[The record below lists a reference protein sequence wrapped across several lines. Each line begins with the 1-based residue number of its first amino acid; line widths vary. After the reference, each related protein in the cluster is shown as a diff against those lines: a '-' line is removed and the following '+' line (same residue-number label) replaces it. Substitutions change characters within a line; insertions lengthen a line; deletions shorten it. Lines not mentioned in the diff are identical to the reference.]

1 MKGTHSLFACIVL
14 SSFVIGQTP
23 RIHGADSLAGE
34 VKREFLHAWSG
45 YKQYAWGAD
54 GLLPLSKQGYNTYGQ
69 SLLLTPV
76 DAFDTMVLMG
86 LQKEAEEAKKLI
98 LDSLSFDRDIVV
110 KNFEIT
116 IRVLGGLLSAYQ
128 MSGEKKFLALAEDL
142 GNRLLPV
149 FESPTGMPYV
159 NINLKTGTVDRR
171 VSNPA
176 ETGTLL
182 IEFGTLSGLTGND
195 LYFRK
200 AKKALTATFERRSAI
215 GLVGETIDVEI
226 GEWVRTDS
234 HIGGMI
240 DSYYEYLYKCW
251 KLFGDQDCKRMWD
264 ESIPIVNRYLSDTVR
279 GLLWYSRVDMNTGMR
294 KHKVFGGL
302 EAFMPGLLAYSGD
315 VERAKRLQQSCYAM
329 WNKHG
334 IEPEMYD
341 YGADTVRYKNY
352 PLRPEIMESAYFLY
366 KTTGDTLYQRMGVT
380 FFQSL
385 KKYCRTESGY
395 AELANVITKEQ
406 SDMME
411 SFFLAETLK
420 YLYLLFAPPQT
431 LDIHSVVF
439 NTEAHPIRRTW

>member
-1 MKGTHSLFACIVL
+1 MIVIRLSIVCLVLISLGFA
-14 SSFVIGQTP
+14 QAN
-23 RIHGADSLAGE
+23 RIQGADAIASE
-34 VKREFLHAWSG
+34 VKIEFLHAWNG
-45 YKQYAWGAD
+45 YKQYAWGSD
-54 GLLPLSKQGYNTYGQ
+54 GLMPLSRKGYNTDGQ
-69 SLLLTPV
+69 SLLLTPI

-86 LQKEAEEAKKLI
+86 LEKESEEAKELI
-98 LDSLSFDRDIVV
+98 LSSLSFDKDIFV
-110 KNFEIT
+110 KNFEVT

-128 MSGEKKFLALAEDL
+128 MTGEKKFLALADDL
-142 GNRLLPV
+142 GKRLLPA

-159 NINLKTGTVDRR
+159 NVNLKTGAVNRR

-182 IEFGTLSGLTGND
+182 MEFGTLSKLTGND
-195 LYFRK
+195 LYYKK
-200 AKKALTATFERRSAI
+200 AKRSLVETYKHRSPI
-215 GLVGETIDVEI
+215 GLVGESIDVET
-226 GEWVRTDS
+226 GDWVGTES

-251 KLFGDQDCKRMWD
+251 KLFDDQECREIW
-264 ESIPIVNRYLSDTVR
+264 ENSIPAVHRYLSDTVN
-279 GLLWYSRVDMNTGMR
+279 GNLWYARVDMKTGQR
-294 KHKVFGGL
+294 KQRIFGGL

-315 VERAKRLQQSCYAM
+315 IERAEQLQRSCYMM
-329 WNKHG
+329 WTKHD
-334 IEPEMYD
+334 IEPESYD
-341 YGADTVRYKNY
+341 YAADTVRRRNY
-352 PLRPEIMESAYFLY
+352 PLRPEIIESAYYLY
-366 KTTGDTLYQRMGVT
+366 KATGDTMYQRMGVT

-395 AELANVITKEQ
+395 AELSDVITKEQ

-431 LDIHSVVF
+431 LDLDSVVF